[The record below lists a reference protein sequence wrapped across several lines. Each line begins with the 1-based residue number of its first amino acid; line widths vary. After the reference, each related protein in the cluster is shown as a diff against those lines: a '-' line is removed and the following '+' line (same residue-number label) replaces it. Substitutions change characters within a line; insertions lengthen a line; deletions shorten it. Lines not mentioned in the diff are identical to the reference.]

1 VIWNVIRATISAGLA
16 VADAVVN
23 TSSRLRRIGRALLPR
38 RREDAYPL
46 TYRDVEHQREQM
58 RSATSYRVEPV
69 PPTQRS
75 RTDKPR

>member
-46 TYRDVEHQREQM
+46 TYR
-58 RSATSYRVEPV
+58 VEPV